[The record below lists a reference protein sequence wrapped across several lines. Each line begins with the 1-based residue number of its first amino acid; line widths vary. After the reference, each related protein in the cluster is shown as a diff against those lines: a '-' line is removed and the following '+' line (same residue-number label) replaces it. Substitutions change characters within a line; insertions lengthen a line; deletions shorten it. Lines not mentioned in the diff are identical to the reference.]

1 MRHSQ
6 RQFVVVNQG
15 IRIADA
21 RSGSG
26 RRMRM
31 RSGQKD
37 GDRRQAIQLTD
48 STRPAGRV
56 LEQGVPPFTRM
67 KLAIEASFIGFTLP
81 AHKAT
86 GEWMIREVW
95 LGLPDLKHLGSAHRT
110 NALRCRTAVL
120 HGYLSRVVHLPLCLA
135 LHAECFHRF
144 AAPVWLSDFRGCPKL
159 PAAPPLD

>member
-37 GDRRQAIQLTD
+37 GDRRQAIQLTY
-48 STRPAGRV
+48 STRP
-56 LEQGVPPFTRM
+56 TRFISRPCAA
-67 KLAIEASFIGFTLP
+67 LHAHEARNRGELHWVHSP

-144 AAPVWLSDFRGCPKL
+144 AAPVWLCDFRGCPKL